1 MQNEEADRQV
11 REAVRMRQ
19 LELNNNSQFDLVNG
33 APRNVPVV
41 PQHQMYNPGYQPAP
55 GDFAGRPMRV
65 NSN

>member
-1 MQNEEADRQV
+1 
-11 REAVRMRQ
+11 MRQ

-41 PQHQMYNPGYQPAP
+41 PHHQMYNPGYQPAQ
-55 GDFAGRPMRV
+55 GDFAGKPIRV